1 VCSLVAKA
9 FELSN
14 IEEDE
19 MVALS
24 GISLANAVF
33 ENIKGVGPQILPGIL
48 DLYLQELQNVGTTDL
63 KVMLLQGFMMAIWYD
78 CNATLCHLELRQA
91 TKYVLE

>member
-1 VCSLVAKA
+1 MCSLVAKA

-48 DLYLQELQNVGTTDL
+48 DLYLQEL
-63 KVMLLQGFMMAIWYD
+63 
-78 CNATLCHLELRQA
+78 
-91 TKYVLE
+91 

>member
-1 VCSLVAKA
+1 VICSLVVKA

-24 GISLANAVF
+24 GISLANAVL
-33 ENIKGVGPQILPGIL
+33 ENIKDVGPQILPGIL
-48 DLYLQELQNVGTTDL
+48 DLYL
-63 KVMLLQGFMMAIWYD
+63 
-78 CNATLCHLELRQA
+78 
-91 TKYVLE
+91 

>member
-1 VCSLVAKA
+1 MCSLVAKA

-78 CNATLCHLELRQA
+78 CNTTLCHLELR
-91 TKYVLE
+91 